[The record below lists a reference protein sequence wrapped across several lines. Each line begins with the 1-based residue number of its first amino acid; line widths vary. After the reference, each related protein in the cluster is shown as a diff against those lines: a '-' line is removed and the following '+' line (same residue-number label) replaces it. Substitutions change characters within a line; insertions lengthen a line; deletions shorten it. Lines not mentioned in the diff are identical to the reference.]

1 MESDPFEEPLEPQQP
16 TAAAGAAA
24 YLNDVKTST
33 LNTVRTLVSQEKV
46 RFVQDGFDLDLSYI
60 TDNIIA
66 LGYPAE
72 KRIEAAYRN
81 DINEVK
87 EFFEKYHAGHY
98 RIYNVSGKHY
108 DRAKLNHQV
117 VDIGWPDHHSPTLEI
132 LITIVEI
139 MSAWLDQDPANVVAI
154 HCKAGRGRTGT
165 VVAALL
171 RHRGICQ
178 SVEEGITYF
187 ASKRSTKGGGL
198 GGVSVPSQK
207 RYVGYFDKV
216 LKKEIDAFP
225 AKKLKIVRLIMSPI
239 PLLDTLG
246 KQFTPV
252 VEIIDA
258 ADAAK
263 PVFKSTPDKT
273 YTALHGSKIVLE
285 VGAVVAGDVL
295 VRLYHQ
301 QSYLLTSKPVM
312 VLRFAFHTN
321 FHQGEEMLDLP
332 VKELDS
338 PKHGVLKDPR
348 FPEDFLL
355 RCVLDKAE

>member
-1 MESDPFEEPLEPQQP
+1 MESDPFAEQP
-16 TAAAGAAA
+16 TPVAGGPG
-24 YLNDVKTST
+24 YLSEVKTST

-66 LGYPAE
+66 MGYPAE
-72 KRIEAAYRN
+72 KRLEAAYRN
-81 DINEVK
+81 DINKVR
-87 EFFEKYHAGHY
+87 EFFEKYHADHY

-108 DRAKLNHQV
+108 DRVKLNNQV
-117 VDIGWPDHHSPTLEI
+117 IDIGWPDHHSPTLEI
-132 LITIVEI
+132 LLTIVEI

-178 SVEEGITYF
+178 TAEEGIVYF

-207 RYVGYFDKV
+207 RYVGYFDRIF
-216 LKKEIDAFP
+216 KKEIEAFP

-239 PLLDTLG
+239 PLLDTSG

-252 VEIIDA
+252 VEVVH
-258 ADAAK
+258 ADQPSK
-263 PVFKSTPDKT
+263 PVFKSSPDKT

-321 FHQGEEMLDLP
+321 FHQGQEMLDLP
-332 VKELDS
+332 VKQLDS
-338 PKHGVLKDPR
+338 PKQGVLKDTR

-355 RCVLDKAE
+355 RCVLEPGQ